1 MIHLPLEVITFR
13 RTCIDRVHSN
23 LLQLVVLAIDRFVS
37 RIIALE
43 CRMYLHK
50 NR

>member
-37 RIIALE
+37 PIIVLE
-43 CRMYLHK
+43 CKMRLHK